1 MSFRMNKKW
10 QIYQVNSEEVE
21 ELQKKYNINKILA
34 IILSNRGI
42 VEEEQ
47 INKFLSPKRND
58 FYDPF
63 LLPDMEIAVPRI
75 INAIENKE
83 KIVIYGDYDVDG
95 ITSISVLKKFLEDRG
110 LEVSEH
116 IPNRLDEG
124 YGLNK

>member
-10 QIYQVNSEEVE
+10 QIYQVNSEEVK

-63 LLPDMEIAVPRI
+63 LMPDMEIAVNRI
-75 INAIENKE
+75 IKAIENQE
-83 KIVIYGDYDVDG
+83 KVIIYGDYDVDG
-95 ITSISVLKKFLEDRG
+95 ITSITVLKKFLQDR
-110 LEVSEH
+110 
-116 IPNRLDEG
+116 
-124 YGLNK
+124 

>member
-47 INKFLSPKRND
+47 INKFLRS
-58 FYDPF
+58 
-63 LLPDMEIAVPRI
+63 
-75 INAIENKE
+75 
-83 KIVIYGDYDVDG
+83 
-95 ITSISVLKKFLEDRG
+95 
-110 LEVSEH
+110 
-116 IPNRLDEG
+116 
-124 YGLNK
+124 

>member
-1 MSFRMNKKW
+1 MNKKW

-58 FYDPF
+58 FYETF
-63 LLPDMEIAVPRI
+63 
-75 INAIENKE
+75 
-83 KIVIYGDYDVDG
+83 KIMQKRY
-95 ITSISVLKKFLEDRG
+95 
-110 LEVSEH
+110 
-116 IPNRLDEG
+116 
-124 YGLNK
+124 

>member
-47 INKFLSPKRND
+47 INKFLSPKNDEVRN
-58 FYDPF
+58 
-63 LLPDMEIAVPRI
+63 A
-75 INAIENKE
+75 E
-83 KIVIYGDYDVDG
+83 KCTLMRFRKKLCQKLSTSYFDYA
-95 ITSISVLKKFLEDRG
+95 LFFK
-110 LEVSEH
+110 
-116 IPNRLDEG
+116 
-124 YGLNK
+124 LNFFGVKYL